1 LATSLILLV
10 DDDDLS
16 LEVNSLVLQ
25 AEGHQILGV
34 SSGNEAI
41 ELLDTLSSK
50 PGNSNV
56 LPNVVLT
63 DFQMPDMTGQELC
76 RRIRSKFPQGLLL
89 IGMSATA
96 PPEDQLQDFDAFISK
111 PLHSQTF
118 QELLARKAADRAAI
132 LKGPVDIPSHASAPG
147 GLDITVV
154 EKLRKLMPPDAL
166 EELYATYI
174 SDTRLRLAQMEQAAA
189 EGDEASVRRCAHMMK
204 GSASMT
210 GAAEIS
216 KIAAILESG
225 GVPSEHQKLLFDELR
240 CACDAIEG
248 TLARDARIKEAHDHQ
263 IS

>member
-1 LATSLILLV
+1 
-10 DDDDLS
+10 
-16 LEVNSLVLQ
+16 
-25 AEGHQILGV
+25 
-34 SSGNEAI
+34 
-41 ELLDTLSSK
+41 
-50 PGNSNV
+50 
-56 LPNVVLT
+56 
-63 DFQMPDMTGQELC
+63 
-76 RRIRSKFPQGLLL
+76 
-89 IGMSATA
+89 
-96 PPEDQLQDFDAFISK
+96 
-111 PLHSQTF
+111 
-118 QELLARKAADRAAI
+118 
-132 LKGPVDIPSHASAPG
+132 
-147 GLDITVV
+147 
-154 EKLRKLMPPDAL
+154 MPPDAL

>member
-1 LATSLILLV
+1 V

-16 LEVNSLVLQ
+16 LEVNSLVLR
-25 AEGHQILGV
+25 AEGHRLLTA
-34 SSGNEAI
+34 SSGQAAI
-41 ELLDTLSSK
+41 EILDAISSI
-50 PGNSNV
+50 PGNSPV

-96 PPEDQLQDFDAFISK
+96 PPEDQLQEFDAFISK
-111 PLHSQTF
+111 PLHPQTF
-118 QELLARKAADRAAI
+118 QEILTKKAADRAAN
-132 LKGPVDIPSHASAPG
+132 LKSQVEIQSNGSAPG
-147 GLDITVV
+147 GLDMTVV

-174 SDTRLRLAQMEQAAA
+174 SDTRVRLTEMEQAAA
-189 EGDEASVRRCAHMMK
+189 AGDEASVRRCAHMMK

-210 GAAEIS
+210 GAVGIS
-216 KIAAILESG
+216 KTAAILESG

-248 TLARDARIKEAHDHQ
+248 TLARDARIKEAHEHQ